1 MRITYSMDILAPI
14 ERTFEFVCDHDKQ
27 KLWMDGLVET
37 VYDTPFDGDNPIG
50 TKFRQRIREAA
61 HIAEYD
67 GEILDFRRPDL
78 MTVSIGDGLFRME
91 VCYSLARIDN
101 GTRLDYSADMIIGS
115 PYSSL
120 MNRLLTLFTKR
131 VLERQMRRLK
141 EITERSI

>member
-1 MRITYSMDILAPI
+1 MRITYTMDITAPI
-14 ERTFEFVCDHDKQ
+14 ERTFEFVCNHEKQ
-27 KLWMDGLVET
+27 KLWMDGLVGT
-37 VYDTPFDGDNPIG
+37 VYDTRFDGDIPIG

-61 HIAEYD
+61 HISEYD

-78 MTVSIGDGLFRME
+78 MMLSIGDGLFKMKI
-91 VCYSLARIDN
+91 CYQLNQIEK

-131 VLERQMRRLK
+131 VLERQMRRLRELAEK
-141 EITERSI
+141 SA